1 MKNRIFI
8 ILLTILLIGCS
19 KNDNNDDLLEIDCDE
34 LKAALV
40 NFNSEQLNFE
50 IDKLTQDLLP
60 VPTQS
65 DDIGHF
71 NNLNT
76 LVDRL
81 NSNCPQIVTT
91 KECYACIE
99 TNPVQS
105 EIKVMFDSFGN
116 QIERIIDIST
126 PSAGTLISLRSHTTN
141 SP

>member
-99 TNPVQS
+99 TNLVQS

>member
-1 MKNRIFI
+1 M
-8 ILLTILLIGCS
+8 ILLIGCS
-19 KNDNNDDLLEIDCDE
+19 KNDEDNDQLEIDCNE

-50 IDKLTQDLLP
+50 INKLTQDLLP
-60 VPTQS
+60 SPTQS

-71 NNLNT
+71 KNLNT
-76 LVDRL
+76 LVDRI
-81 NSNCPQIVTT
+81 NSNCPQFVAT

-105 EIKVMFDSFGN
+105 EIKVSLDSLGN
-116 QIERIIDIST
+116 QIERIIDISS
-126 PSAGTLISLRSHTTN
+126 PRDGILISVKLHTTS

>member
-8 ILLTILLIGCS
+8 ILLTVLLIGCS
-19 KNDNNDDLLEIDCDE
+19 KNDKNDDLLEIDCDE

-50 IDKLTQDLLP
+50 INKLTQDLP
-60 VPTQS
+60 PSPTQS

-71 NNLNT
+71 KNLNT
-76 LVDRL
+76 LVDRI
-81 NSNCPQIVTT
+81 NSNCPLIIAT

-105 EIKVMFDSFGN
+105 EIKVMLDSLGN

-126 PSAGTLISLRSHTTN
+126 PRDGILISLRSHATS

>member
-1 MKNRIFI
+1 M
-8 ILLTILLIGCS
+8 ILLVGCS
-19 KNDNNDDLLEIDCDE
+19 KNDEDNDQLEIDCNE

-50 IDKLTQDLLP
+50 INKLTQDLLP
-60 VPTQS
+60 SPTQS
-65 DDIGHF
+65 DEIGHF

-76 LVDRL
+76 LVDRI
-81 NSNCPQIVTT
+81 NSNCPQIIAT

-99 TNPVQS
+99 TIPVQS
-105 EIKVMFDSFGN
+105 EIKVMFDSLGN

-126 PSAGTLISLRSHTTN
+126 PSDRILISLSSHTTS

>member
-1 MKNRIFI
+1 M
-8 ILLTILLIGCS
+8 
-19 KNDNNDDLLEIDCDE
+19 EIDCDE